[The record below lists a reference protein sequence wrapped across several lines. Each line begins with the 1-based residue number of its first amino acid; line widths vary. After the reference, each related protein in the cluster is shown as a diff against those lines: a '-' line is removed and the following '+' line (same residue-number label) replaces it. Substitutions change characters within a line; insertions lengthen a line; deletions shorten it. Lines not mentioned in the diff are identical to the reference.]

1 LKIETEPRD
10 DHQVKL
16 TVEVDKDL
24 LEEAKRN
31 AARKLSRRVKI
42 PGFRPG
48 KAPYQVVLR
57 QFGEAAIL
65 EDAIEILVDE
75 VYPKVIEQAEIKPYG
90 PGRLENIAS
99 TEPPIL
105 EFVVPLDA
113 EVKLGDYASIQKTYQ
128 PDEVSDQDIED
139 AINNLQDH
147 HAILEPVE
155 RPVEEGDIVTVTI
168 SGERKITEAGEEPIL
183 VENYEKQVLVHPEG
197 EENEKEWPYPGFAR
211 EPLGMNI
218 GDEKTT
224 TYTFPEE
231 SDFEN
236 LRGAETSFTF
246 KVKEIK
252 TRILPEVNDEFA
264 STVGEF
270 ENLDTLRAAIRES
283 LELQA
288 KDTYTEAYD
297 EEILQEVIDQAEFKY
312 PPQMLEDE
320 VEQVIRNLQNRLS
333 QQNLDMDLYLKTRAM
348 DMDGLREEVRPTAE
362 TRLKKS
368 LVLYELAQAEKVE
381 VGSDEVQTETI
392 RTLDFLTRSLSKKE
406 AKKLSNENS
415 VRNVMNN
422 IMADLLARKAMERLR
437 AIASGI
443 SPEEE
448 PVEEQA
454 ALVESTSMV
463 DESTSILDE
472 STSTLDE
479 STSTLDESTSV
490 EETPVSST
498 EEPETETVNLDEQT
512 LDAELENPESSPGTE
527 AEIEE

>member
-1 LKIETEPRD
+1 
-10 DHQVKL
+10 
-16 TVEVDKDL
+16 
-24 LEEAKRN
+24 
-31 AARKLSRRVKI
+31 
-42 PGFRPG
+42 
-48 KAPYQVVLR
+48 
-57 QFGEAAIL
+57 
-65 EDAIEILVDE
+65 
-75 VYPKVIEQAEIKPYG
+75 
-90 PGRLENIAS
+90 
-99 TEPPIL
+99 
-105 EFVVPLDA
+105 
-113 EVKLGDYASIQKTYQ
+113 
-128 PDEVSDQDIED
+128 
-139 AINNLQDH
+139 
-147 HAILEPVE
+147 
-155 RPVEEGDIVTVTI
+155 
-168 SGERKITEAGEEPIL
+168 
-183 VENYEKQVLVHPEG
+183 
-197 EENEKEWPYPGFAR
+197 
-211 EPLGMNI
+211 
-218 GDEKTT
+218 
-224 TYTFPEE
+224 
-231 SDFEN
+231 
-236 LRGAETSFTF
+236 
-246 KVKEIK
+246 
-252 TRILPEVNDEFA
+252 VNDEFA

-463 DESTSILDE
+463 DESTSMVDESTSMVDESTSILDE